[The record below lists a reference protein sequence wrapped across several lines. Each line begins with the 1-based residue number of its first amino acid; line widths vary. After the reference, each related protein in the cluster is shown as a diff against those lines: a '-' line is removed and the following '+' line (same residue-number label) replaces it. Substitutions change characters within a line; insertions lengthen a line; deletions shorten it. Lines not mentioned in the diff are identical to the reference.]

1 MLYAYNIALPSQ
13 QGLLHCAPA
22 RFWKRAAALGIFRYE
37 RREEGGATAA
47 GGPGL

>member
-1 MLYAYNIALPSQ
+1 MLYAYNIALPPQ

-37 RREEGGATAA
+37 GARKAVPPQR